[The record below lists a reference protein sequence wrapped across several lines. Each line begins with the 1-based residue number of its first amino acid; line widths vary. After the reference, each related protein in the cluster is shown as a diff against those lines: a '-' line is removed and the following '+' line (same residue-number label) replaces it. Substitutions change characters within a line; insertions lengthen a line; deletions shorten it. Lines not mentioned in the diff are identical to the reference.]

1 MKIGIYGGSFDPP
14 HLGHLNV
21 VLHAL
26 NSCDLDKV
34 WVIPCFQQTGKNL
47 TDFWDRYT
55 MCRRMFDDLPNVHVL
70 DVEERLG
77 GESLTVRTIK
87 YLKNLQDDEMFLIVG
102 QDTADRIPQW
112 EGGAELMQLVKLRI
126 APRTNICSTEI
137 RKDRIKSY
145 EKCSLSVCKYIL
157 DNELYR

>member
-21 VLHAL
+21 VLHAV
-26 NSCDLDKV
+26 NSQDLDKV

-47 TDFWDRYT
+47 TDFWHRYD
-55 MCRRMFDDLPNVHVL
+55 MCRKMFNDLPNVHVL

-77 GESLTVRTIK
+77 GESLTVRTVNHVK
-87 YLKNLQDDEMFLIVG
+87 DGDDEIFLIVG

-126 APRTNICSTEI
+126 APRTNISSTEI
-137 RKDRIKSY
+137 RNNRTISEIKCTRKVSD
-145 EKCSLSVCKYIL
+145 YIL
-157 DNELYR
+157 ENNLYR